1 MAGSDTIPAETLDPQ
16 KERKV
21 ERRPGVYGAKQN
33 KERHN
38 GRFRRRTEK
47 INVFIFVTNNVMRS
61 LTGVSQTK
69 KS

>member
-33 KERHN
+33 KERATTV
-38 GRFRRRTEK
+38 GLEGELKR
-47 INVFIFVTNNVMRS
+47 
-61 LTGVSQTK
+61 LTCLFL
-69 KS
+69 